1 MIFWD
6 ESTVV
11 QNVLRVLLITFNNS
25 RHVLYV
31 LSKPVGNAL
40 ETFSYAQA
48 TRNFIYLGD
57 TFCDCLNLTSKL
69 VGQMK
74 RKDALKP
81 YYDENDWMFW
91 VRTFITI
98 FTTFSE
104 MFSSRCNNYTIHQL
118 PRNSHFFS
126 SFLINQIEVIW

>member
-31 LSKPVGNAL
+31 LSKPVGDAL
-40 ETFSYAQA
+40 ETFCYAQA

-69 VGQMK
+69 VG
-74 RKDALKP
+74 
-81 YYDENDWMFW
+81 
-91 VRTFITI
+91 
-98 FTTFSE
+98 
-104 MFSSRCNNYTIHQL
+104 
-118 PRNSHFFS
+118 
-126 SFLINQIEVIW
+126 